1 MRRLYINQSFQFL
14 MEGKYISLITYTK
27 KGDPIATPVWFVEK
41 DDKLYVLT
49 TQKRYKY
56 RRIDNNP
63 KVKVAQCNYQGKVKG
78 SYVEGEARTFT
89 GDEVLPIKKMFK
101 KKYFSSR
108 FMFRNVEG
116 KEKTYGIEITIL

>member
-1 MRRLYINQSFQFL
+1 
-14 MEGKYISLITYTK
+14 MEGKYISLITFTK
-27 KGDPIATPVWFVEK
+27 KGDPIATPVWFVEN
-41 DDKLYVLT
+41 DEKLYALT

-63 KVKVAQCNYQGKVKG
+63 KVKVAQCNYGGKVKG
-78 SYVEGEARTFT
+78 SYVEGVARTFT

-108 FMFRNVEG
+108 FMFRNIEG
-116 KEKTYGIEITIL
+116 KDKTYGIEINIL